1 MKISLRKKLIFLNL
15 SLLFFVT
22 VAASVISTYEI
33 QKYYK
38 TQILEQMSTQLE
50 ELEYLLANT
59 ELADL
64 SQNLLFNFVQQTQM
78 RISLID
84 SLGIVIFDSNVSRDS
99 LRFLE
104 NHYTRP
110 EIQMSLTKKI
120 GYDKRNSASIHK
132 PMFYTAKVFDRK
144 SATGNPLLEKIYFI
158 RLAIPLKKVKD
169 VQKAV
174 FWKIFSGGALAL
186 VLVAFISYFFA
197 NRLTF
202 PIHKLSVVAESIK
215 KGNLEAH
222 FEHNKEDELGELA
235 DLLNQ
240 MLDKLRDDL
249 VQLHKLEKMRT
260 QFLGNVSH
268 ELRTPI
274 FAVQGY
280 LETLIQMKKVE
291 PKKQKKFIKK
301 AYRQTARLNSL
312 LTDLIDISRIE
323 SGEMKMIFRNFN
335 LSKWLN
341 KIIDDMK
348 ETARENN
355 VILAFVN
362 KNDKNT
368 FVIGDKNRLK
378 QVILN
383 LVNNAIKYNIPEG
396 RVNVGYEQNGDQI
409 TIFVSDTGRGISKEH
424 INRIFERFYRVD
436 KERSRDVGGTG
447 LGLAIVKHI
456 VEAHDSRIFV
466 KSEVN
471 EGTTFSFSLNRADQ

>member
-1 MKISLRKKLIFLNL
+1 MKISLRKKLILLNL
-15 SLLFFVT
+15 SLLVFVT

-38 TQILEQMSTQLE
+38 TQLLDQMGAQLDE
-50 ELEYLLANT
+50 IEFLLANT

-64 SQNLLFNFVQQTQM
+64 NQHLLITFVKQTQM
-78 RISLID
+78 RISLLD
-84 SLGIVIFDSNVSRDS
+84 SLGTVFFDSNVSRDS
-99 LRFLE
+99 LRFLD

-144 SATGNPLLEKIYFI
+144 SAAENPLLRKIYFI
-158 RLAIPLKKVKD
+158 RLAIPLKKVED
-169 VQKAV
+169 VLNDV
-174 FWKIFSGGALAL
+174 IWKIFSGGALAL
-186 VLVAFISYFFA
+186 ILVAFVSYYSA

-215 KGNLEAH
+215 KGNLDAH
-222 FEHNKEDELGELA
+222 FEHNKDDELGELA

-249 VQLHKLEKMRT
+249 VQLRKLEKMRSE
-260 QFLGNVSH
+260 FLGNISH

-301 AYRQTARLNSL
+301 AYRQAARLNSL

-323 SGEMKMIFRNFN
+323 SGEMKMIFKNFN
-335 LSKWLN
+335 LSKWLSN
-341 KIIDDMK
+341 IIEDMK

-355 VILAFVN
+355 VILLFVN
-362 KNDKNT
+362 KKDKKT
-368 FVIGDKNRLK
+368 FVIGDKDRLK
-378 QVILN
+378 HVILN

-396 RVNVGYEQNGDQI
+396 RVNVGYEQNGSQI
-409 TIFVSDTGRGISKEH
+409 TIFLSDTGRGIPKEH

-456 VEAHDSRIFV
+456 VEAHNSHIFV
-466 KSEVN
+466 KSEPN
-471 EGTTFSFSLNRADQ
+471 EGTTFSFSLNKAEQ